1 MRSARNFSSEWGY
14 LAPAPSFART
24 ARVVLVAT
32 AIGATAG
39 AGVGLSLVDRSP
51 EPERTSVAAR
61 AIMTSVHE
69 AAAPATPQMSAAP
82 AAAPVAAPAS
92 PTISPPASSP
102 VARSEVATQLPNH
115 ALVPPSPSANQLP
128 AASSTEANASVEG
141 PTPVTPSENTAAANA
156 RETSAAQTTPAGISP
171 TQANSEPSNA
181 ALHSAS
187 GVTASSEPSATGP
200 AADAT
205 NGGASAQETVA
216 QKKAKHH
223 LARAPFRGIGTLFH
237 RFFVAHAARTN
248 Y

>member
-1 MRSARNFSSEWGY
+1 MGSARNFSSEWGY

-39 AGVGLSLVDRSP
+39 AGVVLSLVDRSS

-61 AIMTSVHE
+61 AIVTSVHE
-69 AAAPATPQMSAAP
+69 AAAPATSQMSAAP

-92 PTISPPASSP
+92 PTVSPPASSP
-102 VARSEVATQLPNH
+102 VTRSEVATQSPNH

-128 AASSTEANASVEG
+128 AASSTEANAPVDE
-141 PTPVTPSENTAAANA
+141 PTPVAPSENTAAANA
-156 RETSAAQTTPAGISP
+156 RETTPAESSA

-187 GVTASSEPSATGP
+187 GVTASSEPSATRP

-205 NGGASAQETVA
+205 NDGASAQETVV

-223 LARAPFRGIGTLFH
+223 LARAPFPGIGTLFH